1 VKGRTYRAGDLPRPP
16 SRSTTGAGSLGWS
29 RVRPAISP
37 GRIPDAIP
45 GGLAWLALLSV
56 VVTACYA
63 PAILVFG
70 VALLTAYTAVRFAF
84 AAVAALWGLYL
95 VRRWANTNWRAEYA
109 RRATEDSLPVD
120 SVHHLVV
127 IPSYHEEPAILRRT
141 LDRLAGQT
149 STRTRISVV
158 LAMEAAEPGSAEKGA
173 RLKAEY
179 GAAFENVFVTV
190 HPQNIP
196 GETRCKSANQSWAV
210 RWARQVMVDELGIS
224 ADHIVVTGM
233 DADTLWHP
241 AYFECLSVLFA
252 VDPRR
257 YATYWQAPIRYHA
270 NVWEIHPLMR
280 LLHAYSSAWE
290 LAYLAA
296 PWWQGLPMSSYS
308 LSLHLLESAGYWDT
322 DVIADE
328 WHMYLKSYFRR
339 DGDQRLK
346 PVFLP
351 FLANATTGTTI
362 WQAIQERYRQTFRH
376 AWGAKEIGYTITQ
389 MAHCPKARRRRASLL
404 LLRVAHDNLLAGAGW
419 VVMFLGSQLP
429 PLLHPLWART
439 ALTSPP
445 FVLFQVSILTVTALT
460 ILFWVLDLRL
470 RPARAAPWRA
480 GDRWYE
486 LISLPLIAVLTVLCV
501 ALPVLHAQTRLM
513 LGRSIQFRVSPKT

>member
-1 VKGRTYRAGDLPRPP
+1 LKNRIYRAVYFPNPPGRPK
-16 SRSTTGAGSLGWS
+16 TGAGGL
-29 RVRPAISP
+29 R
-37 GRIPDAIP
+37 RIRLVVTRNRTLDMIP
-45 GGLAWLALLSV
+45 GGLAWLALGGVAVS
-56 VVTACYA
+56 AYFA
-63 PAILVFG
+63 PRVLIVG

-84 AAVAALWGLYL
+84 AAAAALWGIHL
-95 VRRWANTNWRAEYA
+95 VRRWEGMDWRAEYD

-120 SVHHLVV
+120 SVRHLVV
-127 IPSYHEEPAILRRT
+127 IPSYHEESGILRRT
-141 LDRLAGQT
+141 LDGLAAQP
-149 STRTRISVV
+149 SARTRISVV

-173 RLKAEY
+173 QLSAEY
-179 GAAFENVFVTV
+179 GGAFEHVFVTV
-190 HPQNIP
+190 HPHDIP
-196 GETRCKSANQSWAV
+196 GEMQCKSANQSWAI
-210 RWARQVMVDELGIS
+210 RRARQVMVDELGIN
-224 ADHIVVTGM
+224 ADHIVVTGI

-252 VDPRR
+252 TDPRR

-270 NVWEIHPLMR
+270 NVWAIHPLMR

-308 LSLHLLESAGYWDT
+308 LSLRLLERAGYWDA

-339 DGDQRLK
+339 SGDQRLQ

-351 FLANATTGTTI
+351 FLASATTGTTI
-362 WQAIQERYRQTFRH
+362 RRAIKERYWQTFRH
-376 AWGAKEIGYTITQ
+376 AWGAKEIGYTLRQIAQ
-389 MAHCPKARRRRASLL
+389 CPKTPRWRASLL

-429 PLLHPLWART
+429 LLLHPAWART
-439 ALTSPP
+439 ALASSP
-445 FVLFQVSILTVTALT
+445 FVLFQVSILVVTALT
-460 ILFWVLDLRL
+460 ILFWALDLHVRPPRPEPWTTGERL
-470 RPARAAPWRA
+470 L
-480 GDRWYE
+480 E
-486 LISLPLIAVLTVLCV
+486 LASLPLIAVLTVLCV

-513 LGRSIQFRVSPKT
+513 LGKSIRFRVSPKT